1 MRAPGFTRIFHQSKF
16 YSTLLYNFYFL
27 FLSCISF
34 FFLYFNCFYH
44 KKNDAKILGC
54 PLCAL
59 RTMLVSVVGVGIHW
73 LDSTMRKWKK
83 FSNCGSFGYST

>member
-1 MRAPGFTRIFHQSKF
+1 MVFIFF
-16 YSTLLYNFYFL
+16 I

-44 KKNDAKILGC
+44 KKKKNDANILGC
-54 PLCAL
+54 TLCEL

-73 LDSTMRKWKK
+73 LNPIMRLITCSVYGK
-83 FSNCGSFGYST
+83 FFQNVALLGIVLEL